1 MGVSSD
7 GGFQNRGQG
16 PEDEE
21 ILIDHLG
28 PSDRVNFPLLHL
40 SACPSRK
47 TCADC
52 QEVKSQLFCPGAKS
66 RSLPVFQRKN
76 CKIAKQGF
84 LLVQRNNH
92 HDRGVCNNFV
102 TSNCER
108 AGRPVNGHWSFAGCG
123 FSSS

>member
-40 SACPSRK
+40 SVCPSRK
-47 TCADC
+47 T
-52 QEVKSQLFCPGAKS
+52 VL
-66 RSLPVFQRKN
+66 
-76 CKIAKQGF
+76 IAKKSKASYSVPEPKAGVF
-84 LLVQRNNH
+84 LCLK
-92 HDRGVCNNFV
+92 
-102 TSNCER
+102 ER
-108 AGRPVNGHWSFAGCG
+108 IAKLQNKDFYLCKGIKPS
-123 FSSS
+123 